1 MNTKSVKYWK
11 PFLGDLPLCRSFDD
25 VGFIGESVVKSM
37 PEPSVGLTAPLTTG
51 GFGLEI
57 NTKIV
62 EESILKLESYGFHV
76 FNFLPLSIG
85 LIPLIENWKRDNTGY
100 CIPIINVTYGRIF
113 KSRKL
118 EIIFS
123 IPRKK
128 KSIGAD
134 REKEILLELGIP
146 ILNFPV
152 GWYWEI
158 LLNLGIKKNS
168 EVVIF

>member
-1 MNTKSVKYWK
+1 MNTKSIEFWK
-11 PFLGDLPLCRSFDD
+11 PFLEDLLLCRSFDD
-25 VGFIGESVVKSM
+25 VGFIGESVIRTM

-51 GFGLEI
+51 GFGLEV
-57 NTKIV
+57 NTKVV
-62 EESILKLESYGFHV
+62 EWSILKLENYGFHV

-85 LIPLIENWKRDNTGY
+85 LIPLIKNWKKDNTGY
-100 CIPIINVTYGRIF
+100 CMPIIDVTYGRIF

-123 IPRKK
+123 IPRNK

-134 REKEILLELGIP
+134 REKEILSELGIP
-146 ILNFPV
+146 IIDFPK
-152 GWYWEI
+152 GWYEEI
-158 LLNLGIKKNS
+158 LENLGIKKNS